1 MWSDIRKNLLYL
13 ISGNAVASIGGVFLT
28 TLVINIFGLEMLGNL
43 AIAQAAV
50 FTAYGLFNL
59 HTWQALIKFG
69 GSFYESSRWDTF
81 NQYVNYSRF
90 LDFIS
95 GVLSFFILNL
105 VIWTLYKY
113 EIVPS
118 LLMEIVV
125 TLSFYLLFN
134 LNNSSIGVIRLFG
147 LYKNIAIQANLS
159 VALKLTF
166 CFFVF
171 SLELSFKWLVF
182 FILISDVFANIYIY
196 VCSRKSITNRYKRS
210 RTKNIENS
218 KVSIEYRKFFKFCMW
233 LNVGGIID
241 LPLKQLDVVILSFFL
256 SSHVIGV
263 FKFTKQISKIVSQ
276 IADPV
281 YQIFYPIFTREVD
294 SSSLGFRKVL
304 NISFGIFF
312 VGMSALLSVY
322 FFYDWAVV
330 NFFSKDLVDFK
341 YVIISYLFSNVL
353 IVSSICIHPMFIA
366 KGFVKYNAFINL
378 ASNSVYLA
386 IIMFTSIYDSLY
398 VAVLAF
404 LIQGLLKIVSKM
416 IIIYQYENNKVLN

>member
-13 ISGNAVASIGGVFLT
+13 ISGNAVASIGGIFLT

-69 GSFYESSRWDTF
+69 SSFYESSRWDTF
-81 NQYVNYSRF
+81 NQYVNFSRF
-90 LDFIS
+90 LDVIS
-95 GVLSFFILNL
+95 GVLGFFILNL
-105 VIWTLYKY
+105 VIWILYKY

-118 LLMEIVV
+118 LLMEIIV

-159 VALKLTF
+159 VAFKLAF
-166 CFFVF
+166 CFVVF
-171 SLELSFKWLVF
+171 SLELSFNWLVV
-182 FILISDVFANIYIY
+182 FILISDVIANIYIY
-196 VCSRKSITNRYKRS
+196 VCSRKSITNRFKIS
-210 RTKNIENS
+210 RTNDIENS
-218 KVSIEYRKFFKFCMW
+218 KASIEYRKFFKFCMW
-233 LNVGGIID
+233 LNLSGIID

-256 SSHVIGV
+256 SSNIIGV
-263 FKFTKQISKIVSQ
+263 FKFTKQISKVISQ

-281 YQIFYPIFTREVD
+281 YQIVYPIFTREVD
-294 SSSLGFRKVL
+294 SSSLDFIKVL
-304 NISFGIFF
+304 NISLSIFF
-312 VGMSALLSVY
+312 IGVFAFCSVY
-322 FFYDWAVV
+322 IFYDWAVV
-330 NFFSKDLVDFK
+330 RFFSKDLVDFK

-378 ASNSVYLA
+378 ASNSVYLV
-386 IIMFTSIYDSLY
+386 IIMFTSIYNSLY

-404 LIQGLLKIVSKM
+404 LTQGLLKIASKI
-416 IIIYQYENNKVLN
+416 IIIYQHENKKVLN